1 MINNLIPNPDTIQV
15 SWIYFQMLLLLTTPI
30 HFLFMNA
37 MFGSAGIATYL
48 HFKGGEK
55 EKKLAHRIAVFL
67 PLVIAFAVNFG
78 VAPLLFAQV
87 LYGQFLYTSSVLM
100 AVFWISIIAIL
111 IVGYYL
117 AYYYDFSFEKLGNA
131 GKWVILI
138 AFLLF
143 IVIAYFFTN
152 NMLLMTLPEK
162 FSDWFN
168 NMGGTILAS
177 SDKVF
182 LPKYLHDLFGAM
194 AIGGLYV
201 ALISQLK
208 RDKDPELAEYGKEL
222 GLKVFFWFT
231 IINILF
237 GLWQLLVIPSN
248 IRTGF
253 LGGNG
258 IHSVIFVLA
267 LLFIILALVFAWK
280 KNLKMTATFG
290 ILTVFFM
297 SFVRDIVRRGY
308 LSPYFKPSDLKVVN
322 EYSPFIFFLIVFVIG
337 FFVAYW
343 MIKKAI
349 EAFN

>member
-37 MFGSAGIATYL
+37 MFGSAGIAAYL

-100 AVFWISIIAIL
+100 AVFWISIVAIL
-111 IVGYYL
+111 IVAYYL
-117 AYYYDFSFEKLGNA
+117 TYYYDFSFEKLGNA

-162 FSDWFN
+162 FSDWFK

-208 RDKDPELAEYGKEL
+208 RDKDSELAEYGKEV
-222 GLKVFFWFT
+222 GLKAFFWFT

-237 GLWQLLVIPSN
+237 GLWQLLVIPSK
-248 IRTGF
+248 IRAGF

-258 IHSVIFVLA
+258 IHSAIFVLA

-308 LSPYFKPSDLKVVN
+308 IESYFKPSDLKVVS
-322 EYSPFIFFLIVFVIG
+322 EYSPFIFFLIIFVIG
-337 FFVAYW
+337 IFVAYW

>member
-15 SWIYFQMLLLLTTPI
+15 SWIYFQMLLLFTTPI

-100 AVFWISIIAIL
+100 AVFWLSIIAIL

-162 FSDWFN
+162 FSDWFK

-182 LPKYLHDLFGAM
+182 LPKYLHDLFGAT

-208 RDKDPELAEYGKEL
+208 KDKDSELAEYGKEL

-267 LLFIILALVFAWK
+267 LLFIILALIFAWK

-308 LSPYFKPSDLKVVN
+308 IESYFKPSDLKVVS

-337 FFVAYW
+337 IFVAYW